1 MNREDPKLK
10 LFEWDLGRGDSTA
23 DIKALAA
30 LMRSTFW
37 VLARTHSFNPM
48 QHRLR
53 LSWTDIPARPTLA
66 IAIAVSEL
74 RVLDLTLCQWDLDV
88 PFLQLL
94 AETQPRLQKLTLASC
109 RICGDATWAA
119 LAALPRLT
127 HLSFQPVKPMTFF
140 DEEFRQLAKFVTGL
154 DR

>member
-1 MNREDPKLK
+1 MNREDLK
-10 LFEWDLGRGDSTA
+10 LEMFEWDLGRGDSTA

-37 VLARTHSFNPM
+37 VLARTHSFDPA

-109 RICGDATWAA
+109 HICGDATWAA

-127 HLSFQPVKPMTFF
+127 HLSFQPANPMTFF
-140 DEEFRQLAKFVTGL
+140 DEDFRQLAKFVTGL